1 MTEQQIFDLWAPL
14 ESLWS
19 NWAKPVLFAQ
29 LEHAYP
35 SRASL
40 PVEPSNLSVP
50 PADLTRPLALVI
62 DLPASL
68 SALAGLQ
75 LARQGFRP
83 VPLFNTSHG
92 FNGVVP
98 VQDLLTALRFGA
110 DTLQTASLSP
120 DAPPAFLIDS
130 NRMRITGPVLPGK
143 YDNRWLVFPQ
153 DFPSARFLKQQRIE
167 GVVLIQEKP
176 GQPASDLAHV
186 LLRWQ
191 EAGIPILA
199 GTCPGD
205 APPQSVTITKPF
217 RYRALWYHFLA
228 VIGLH
233 RNSAGGFG
241 AVIPETSQGGGGF
254 A

>member
-1 MTEQQIFDLWAPL
+1 MTEQQVFDVWAPL
-14 ESLWS
+14 ESPWS

-35 SRASL
+35 SRAALPMEPHDL
-40 PVEPSNLSVP
+40 PVP
-50 PADLTRPLALVI
+50 PPDPARPLAIVI

-68 SALAGLQ
+68 SVLAGLQ

-92 FNGVVP
+92 VNGVVP
-98 VQDLLTALRFGA
+98 VRDLITALRFGA
-110 DTLQTASLSP
+110 DVLQTTSLSP

-130 NRMRITGPVLPGK
+130 NRMQMTGAVLPGK

-167 GVVLIQEKP
+167 GVVLIQEKS

-191 EAGIPILA
+191 EAGIPIL
-199 GTCPGD
+199 
-205 APPQSVTITKPF
+205 SVTCQSDATPQPVVITKPL

-241 AVIPETSQGGGGF
+241 AVIPEPSQGGGFG
-254 A
+254 